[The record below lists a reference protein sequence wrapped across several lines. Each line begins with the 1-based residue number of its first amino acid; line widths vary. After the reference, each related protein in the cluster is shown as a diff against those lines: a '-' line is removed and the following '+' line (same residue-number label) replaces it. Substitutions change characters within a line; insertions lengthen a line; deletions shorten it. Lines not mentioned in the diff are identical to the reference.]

1 MFHFFPQIIRRIL
14 YPTAFPLL
22 AFNTVD
28 RLLAADVQNAA
39 NAESDDDVSFPDVPL
54 VVKNIIYLSKHR
66 ITGVAVRIHVL
77 VMLTFVERDVIADHE
92 SAVIFSDIE
101 CSAARHKEVEP
112 VAVAVHFMNHF
123 SHLHEF
129 LQAFFRTAGK
139 RRALQ
144 VYM

>member
-1 MFHFFPQIIRRIL
+1 M
-14 YPTAFPLL
+14 L
-22 AFNTVD
+22 AF
-28 RLLAADVQNAA
+28 
-39 NAESDDDVSFPDVPL
+39 
-54 VVKNIIYLSKHR
+54 I
-66 ITGVAVRIHVL
+66 
-77 VMLTFVERDVIADHE
+77 ERDVIADHE
-92 SAVIFSDIE
+92 SAVIFSDIK